1 MQAKEMFDERYR
13 VVDRLGA
20 GSEGEVFL
28 TLYVP
33 TEEFRAVKEIR
44 TGENESFC
52 RELEMLKGLRCGH
65 LPRIIDVLPKGE
77 YTYLV
82 MEHVRGTSVDRILA
96 GGRNVTQEQTLEAA
110 LQITEALCYL
120 ERRDPPV
127 CHLDIK
133 PSNLI
138 RKPDG
143 RFVLVD
149 FGAAWKEKTCRPG
162 KGTDGYAAPEQYDPQ
177 GVTDVRSD
185 IYGLGAVMYRMLSG
199 KTWSKQ
205 MNGSCVPNCCEEFGR
220 IIGRCLEQD
229 MSMRYKS
236 ASDLRREL
244 IWLRRKE
251 NRRHFRVRVLGA
263 LAIAFPAAAFLTAAL
278 PPSMELS
285 NEPGWNYES
294 LLEEAKVCRED
305 EARSCY
311 RKAVF
316 LDPGRCDAYLQ
327 YLKDA
332 GSDAYLSADED
343 LFLRDLLHTVGLGE
357 DVTNEEKLQED
368 SLGYG
373 QTALKAALLYWH
385 CSREEDGKRIAS
397 GWLDRAVRA
406 GESLSAAQ
414 RDSCPWYRTACL
426 YRDMTSALKLVQ
438 GRAGGMPD
446 PENIIRYWDT
456 QGKLMTQIKSL
467 GSPFEELEFCRDALS
482 DLSFL
487 CADLEG
493 AGISV
498 QDQKERV
505 MDLIGAARKV
515 SGLPAQKEMFVQLE
529 SQAED
534 AAALALTVLQNRE
547 NKDGR

>member
-1 MQAKEMFDERYR
+1 
-13 VVDRLGA
+13 
-20 GSEGEVFL
+20 
-28 TLYVP
+28 
-33 TEEFRAVKEIR
+33 
-44 TGENESFC
+44 
-52 RELEMLKGLRCGH
+52 MLKGLRCGH
-65 LPRIIDVLPKGE
+65 LPRIIDVLLKGE

-177 GVTDVRSD
+177 AVTDVRSD

-205 MNGSCVPNCCEEFGR
+205 LYGSCVPNCCEEFGR

-229 MSMRYKS
+229 MSMRYES

-244 IWLRRKE
+244 IRLRRKE

-305 EARSCY
+305 EAGTCY

-316 LDPGRCDAYLQ
+316 LDPGRCEAYLQ
-327 YLKDA
+327 YLEDA

-357 DVTNEEKLQED
+357 NVTNEEKLQED

-385 CSREEDGKRIAS
+385 CSPEEDGKRIAS

-406 GESLSAAQ
+406 GENLSAAQ

-426 YRDMTSALKLVQ
+426 YRDMASALKLVQ

-456 QGKLMTQIKSL
+456 QGKLMTQVKSL

-505 MDLIGAARKV
+505 MDLIGTARNI
-515 SGLPAQKEMFVQLE
+515 SGLPAQQEMFVQLE

-534 AAALALTVLQNRE
+534 AAALALTALQNRE
-547 NKDGR
+547 DKDGR